1 MATTLSPAAYPAFG
15 DSIAV
20 IIFASIPS
28 HLDGHDPAP
37 APTTTTTTTAAADS
51 FASPTGPAAS

>member
-37 APTTTTTTTAAADS
+37 APTTTTTAAADS